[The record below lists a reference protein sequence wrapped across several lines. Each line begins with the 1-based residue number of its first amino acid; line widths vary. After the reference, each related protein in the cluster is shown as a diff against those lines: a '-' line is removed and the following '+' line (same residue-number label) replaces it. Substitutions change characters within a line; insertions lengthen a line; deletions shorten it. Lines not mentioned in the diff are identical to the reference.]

1 MLIRPSPRP
10 ICGQQ
15 SSSWVA
21 TPFRVLLA
29 SVYSSRP
36 PFPVIHSP
44 VSVRLAAA
52 SGYACVGRRAPP
64 SLDRIKARSSLRV
77 RHSVRPS
84 VKRRFLSHPIPTWRR
99 KSSGE
104 GGTAA
109 RRRRARAER
118 TAGRNRRHFNTDAAV
133 RDRRFGEALRV
144 ASLSVPYLELEPEQF
159 ISAHT
164 KKLSL

>member
-10 ICGQQ
+10 ICGQ

-21 TPFRVLLA
+21 TPFRVPLA

-36 PFPVIHSP
+36 PFPVIHTP

-52 SGYACVGRRAPP
+52 SGYAFVGRRAPS

-84 VKRRFLSHPIPTWRR
+84 SADSSPIPSQRGGEKARR
-99 KSSGE
+99 R
-104 GGTAA
+104 

-118 TAGRNRRHFNTDAAV
+118 TAGRNRRHFTDAAV

-144 ASLSVPYLELEPEQF
+144 TSLSVPYLELEPEQF